1 MNIQRVISL
10 LFKSNT
16 DAIKTVLTRFLVLM
30 VILSVACFIAL
41 AGISYLVWSSYLYL
55 STIFAPFVAA
65 LITGGGLILIGIIL
79 ALIGLHMTS
88 GAKERKRGT
97 TASEFLNPDE
107 IAGAS
112 KFINE
117 YPLESG
123 LTAAMLG
130 FLAGS
135 SPDVRKTLADMLVEL
150 KQDSRIN

>member
-1 MNIQRVISL
+1 MNIQRVITL

-16 DAIKTVLTRFLVLM
+16 DAIKTVLTRFLILL

-65 LITGGGLILIGIIL
+65 LITGGGLILIGVLL

-97 TASEFLNPDE
+97 TSDFLNPDD

>member
-16 DAIKTVLTRFLVLM
+16 DAIKTVLTRFLVLL
-30 VILSVACFIAL
+30 VILSVSCFIAL

-65 LITGGGLILIGIIL
+65 LITGGGLILIGVLL

-97 TASEFLNPDE
+97 TSDFLNPDE